1 MKKKYDELEMEI
13 VEFDSED
20 IITNS
25 TGEDGGEDYG
35 DGELIDT
42 GEDGGE
48 DYGDG
53 EIQQLEIC
61 SCDGRLILQK

>member
-20 IITNS
+20 VITNS
-25 TGEDGGEDYG
+25 
-35 DGELIDT
+35 T

>member
-53 EIQQLEIC
+53 EI
-61 SCDGRLILQK
+61 